1 MSVVKE
7 RMEPERT
14 EALAQGRYIK
24 ELRLDA
30 GFNRPETM
38 RLLKER
44 GVDMSPDYLRKIE
57 EGHRPLRGLSLD
69 IREALRA
76 LYRVSPE
83 TWEEKTGLHVPL
95 DPPEAATKAFD
106 AFEPT
111 VRVPLL
117 GSVSAGLRDNSDD
130 DEGAVLFDRNELPK
144 GVANPKNLR
153 LLFVN
158 GDSMYAEGLP
168 HPIPWG
174 SRVLLELGAAPR
186 ESEVVVAWIDELE
199 LRVLKQFSRHGALSY
214 LRSYKPG
221 GPSFWEDRHRMTIL
235 GVVRRYVIDL

>member
-7 RMEPERT
+7 KMEPERT
-14 EALAQGRYIK
+14 EAKAHGRYIK

-30 GFNRPETM
+30 GFNRPETI
-38 RLLKER
+38 RLLEER
-44 GVDMSPDYLRKIE
+44 GVEISPDYLRKIE
-57 EGHRPLRGLSLD
+57 EGNRPLRSASLD
-69 IREALRA
+69 IREALRS
-76 LYRVSPE
+76 LYRVDRE
-83 TWEEKTGLHVPL
+83 TWEAKTGLHVPR
-95 DPPEAATKAFD
+95 EKADVPAGVFD
-106 AFEPT
+106 VFEPT
-111 VRVPLL
+111 VRVPVL
-117 GSVSAGLRDNSDD
+117 GSVSAGLRDNDD

-186 ESEVVVAWIDELE
+186 EGEVVVAWIDELE
-199 LRVLKQFSRHGALSY
+199 LRVLKQFSRHGALAY
-214 LRSYKPG
+214 LRSYKAG
-221 GPSFWEDRHRMTIL
+221 GPSFWEDKYRMTIL